1 MKDQD
6 LTLESL
12 NEVFKKI
19 EEHEMPKT
27 VKIPKKLYDLLK
39 SMSEEFEEKEDNEST
54 ND

>member
-1 MKDQD
+1 MKDKD

-39 SMSEEFEEKEDNEST
+39 SMSEEFEKEDNEST
-54 ND
+54 HDE